1 MTPSVQMIVCVM
13 KTTTVSV
20 LASLIIPVLYKL
32 SVMSLI
38 TKSLASVA
46 LATKVTLTSNVE
58 LLAVLQMITVHPTA
72 CA

>member
-13 KTTTVSV
+13 KTATVSV
-20 LASLIIPVLYKL
+20 LASLITPVLYKL

-38 TKSLASVA
+38 TKSFASVV

-58 LLAVLQMITVHPTA
+58 LLAVLQMITVHPTT